1 MRRCF
6 GRLPGN
12 LEDDTTFMMNSDTIN
27 HMAAAI
33 RAAILAH
40 EADIESLDREIGDG
54 DHYINMKRGC
64 EAISHIAA
72 ELAPLPAADALNKIG
87 MKLLSTIG
95 GASGPLFASFFISM
109 GKTLKTQEMLN
120 MDVTPASI
128 DIALAFAA
136 GVEAIM
142 QRGKAQAGEKT
153 MLDVLI
159 PVAHSFKQLAE
170 QGKSAQEI
178 ATALK
183 QVSSEGLESTRNLL
197 ATKGRA
203 AGLGERAI
211 GHLDAGAK
219 SCQVMIHAVCDQ
231 VLAQSS

>member
-1 MRRCF
+1 M
-6 GRLPGN
+6 
-12 LEDDTTFMMNSDTIN
+12 TATFMINSDTIN

-64 EAISHIAA
+64 EAIRTIAA
-72 ELAPLPAADALNKIG
+72 ELEPLSAADALNKIG

-95 GASGPLFASFFISM
+95 GASGPLFASFFMSM
-109 GKTLKTQEMLN
+109 AKSLKASASTDTLSM
-120 MDVTPASI
+120 
-128 DIALAFAA
+128 ALAFEA
-136 GVEAIM
+136 GVLAIM

-159 PVAHSFKQLAE
+159 PVANSFKQLAE
-170 QGKSAQEI
+170 QGQSSKDIAQ
-178 ATALK
+178 ALK
-183 QVSSEGLESTRNLL
+183 VVASEGLESTRNML
-197 ATKGRA
+197 ATKGRSS
-203 AGLGERAI
+203 GLGERAI

-219 SCQVMIHAVCDQ
+219 SCQVMIHSVCDQ
-231 VLAQSS
+231 VLSA